1 MAFSTHIKQ
10 SATNQ
15 LRFPITFNPAD
26 YDLLTFSFYQNGDCI
41 ATYNSAQ
48 DEYVDLSNDKEVRIY
63 MLPFVS
69 KRFGPQRVSFEAT
82 AFSNGENL
90 LLVSHDLSV
99 ELCRSNERPS
109 VVDEDDSEITDN
121 RIRAYLERIAYKY
134 LPSSAE
140 AATTYLQQEIEA
152 LQARVEELESLPVA
166 GNLNMDDNGVVYINT
181 EEGDNS

>member
-15 LRFPITFNPAD
+15 LRFPITFNPSD
-26 YDLLTFSFYQNGDCI
+26 YDLLTFSFYQNGSCI
-41 ATYNSAQ
+41 ATYNSSQ

-63 MLPFVS
+63 MLPFIS

-90 LLVSHDLSV
+90 LLISHDLSV

-140 AATTYLQQEIEA
+140 AATTYLQEEIEA
-152 LQARVEELESLPVA
+152 LRARVEELEGTQSSMHLDLDEN
-166 GNLNMDDNGVVYINT
+166 GYLFLSTEDNA
-181 EEGDNS
+181 